1 MNKRDQMTSFI
12 IKTLISNLNKINPLD
27 SLIFLRFVVVVNEQL
42 KNYCKHINTV
52 AIDNIVP

>member
-27 SLIFLRFVVVVNEQL
+27 SLIFLRFVVVVNE
-42 KNYCKHINTV
+42 
-52 AIDNIVP
+52 